1 MSFLWSHFSVPLV
14 LKFSPLPP
22 KSCGFLHPLPQA
34 GEGIYYFNRK
44 EKATTLFQLFEQDR
58 KTKFSAHFLSPV
70 YGRETDGNCVQQFS
84 SERESDIY
92 FSPLPP
98 KILRIFSTLSRKWA
112 RGFITSTG
120 KKRQPRYFNFSSQI
134 AKLNFLSTF
143 RARSQ
148 N

>member
-84 SERESDIY
+84 SERGKAIFTFPLSLRKSY
-92 FSPLPP
+92 GFSPPSPASGRGDL
-98 KILRIFSTLSRKWA
+98 LLQQERKGNHA
-112 RGFITSTG
+112 I
-120 KKRQPRYFNFSSQI
+120 
-134 AKLNFLSTF
+134 STF